1 MTHMMHTAP
10 GTDPTTDPTADSALA
25 PTPVPA
31 IEAFTI
37 VGHRGA
43 MAHTLENTIASFQ
56 QAEAMGCPELELDI
70 RPSADGR
77 IVVVHDATLDRIAA
91 GETGQGLGEVAQLSL
106 AQIQQVPLRDGYR
119 VHTLEEVYAAT
130 TVRLQ
135 VEIKDPAV
143 VPLLVG
149 FTQQHPDAS
158 GRIRLTSFDADALAH
173 AYELLPQIPRG
184 IIVMR
189 TPVEATHPEG
199 LDRLLERTG
208 SALFHCGWEGLTA
221 EVVAA
226 QHAEGRR
233 VHGWPVRSAAD
244 MAHALAI
251 GVDGT
256 TVDDPRAGFQWYEQ
270 ALADRA

>member
-1 MTHMMHTAP
+1 MTNTMGAAPAADTAM
-10 GTDPTTDPTADSALA
+10 
-25 PTPVPA
+25 
-31 IEAFTI
+31 EAFTI

-77 IVVVHDATLDRIAA
+77 IMVVHDATVDRIAA
-91 GETGQGLGEVAQLSL
+91 DEAGRGLGDVSQLSAAQL
-106 AQIQQVPLRDGYR
+106 QQVPLRDGHR
-119 VHTLEEVYAAT
+119 VHTLEEVYEAT

-149 FTQQHPDAS
+149 FAEAHPDAAR
-158 GRIRLTSFDADALAH
+158 RIRLTSFDADALAH
-173 AYELLPQIPRG
+173 ASEVAPQIPRG
-184 IIVMR
+184 IIVFRM
-189 TPVEATHPEG
+189 PVEGTHPEG
-199 LDRLLERTG
+199 LDRLLGRTG
-208 SALFHCGWEGLTA
+208 SSIFHCGWEGLTS
-221 EVVAA
+221 EVVDA

-233 VHGWPVRSAAD
+233 VHGWPVRSAED
-244 MAHALAI
+244 VAHALAL

-256 TVDDPRAGFQWYEQ
+256 TVDDPQAGFEWYEQ
-270 ALADRA
+270 ALATRA